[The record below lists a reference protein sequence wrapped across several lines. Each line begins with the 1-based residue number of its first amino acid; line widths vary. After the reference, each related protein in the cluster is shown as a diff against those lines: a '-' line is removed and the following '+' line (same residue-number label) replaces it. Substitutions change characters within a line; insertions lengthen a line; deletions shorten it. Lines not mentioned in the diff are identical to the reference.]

1 MTPVAVRRGFVDVP
15 GGQVHY
21 REAGDGTERVGMCF
35 LVREALLS
43 MLGAV
48 AEARA
53 AKAETY

>member
-1 MTPVAVRRGFVDVP
+1 LKCEGAAKLRA
-15 GGQVHY
+15 Y

-53 AKAETY
+53 ARAEVY